1 MGDTLGKQTGIN
13 LEHFAGEWKLFGRKW
28 GADEGERNAAGRPLC
43 QQCPEGWYGEGG
55 GRRVQG
61 GECLS
66 QRNRSL
72 ILGAEMLTGR
82 SVKDKG
88 SGGIW

>member
-1 MGDTLGKQTGIN
+1 MLNKKLAIVSILCYNMVKSGGVSA
-13 LEHFAGEWKLFGRKW
+13 FYAG
-28 GADEGERNAAGRPLC
+28 
-43 QQCPEGWYGEGG
+43 
-55 GRRVQG
+55 G